1 MPPYAAVLKT
11 PESTVNVTVSSV
23 QTLGVLKALEESDL
37 KGGGSLHLSGG
48 SLRASTKPELSDGEC
63 DGAPD

>member
-1 MPPYAAVLKT
+1 M
-11 PESTVNVTVSSV
+11 

-37 KGGGSLHLSGG
+37 KGGSLHLSGG